1 LEAPVSAGRVLAD
14 DPVDRLPDQVGVAD
28 VPCVLLDQVDQDPAQ
43 AG

>member
-1 LEAPVSAGRVLAD
+1 VSAGRVLPD

-28 VPCVLLDQVDQDPAQ
+28 VPCVLLDQVDQDLPQ